1 MSKTI
6 IKKELRYNIPISASV
21 LHEQE
26 YYNTCILLKKIKQCR
41 SLSET
46 NTTKLHSFGETNT
59 TKLHSFGETNTMKL
73 HSFGETNTTKLH
85 SFGETNTMKLHSF
98 GETNTT
104 NTTHKTKLQDKQVSQ
119 SPIFKCAIRQGS
131 FDNKREALLF

>member
-41 SLSET
+41 SLS
-46 NTTKLHSFGETNT
+46 
-59 TKLHSFGETNTMKL
+59 
-73 HSFGETNTTKLH
+73 ETNTTKLH

>member
-6 IKKELRYNIPISASV
+6 IKKEVRYNIPISASV

-59 TKLHSFGETNTMKL
+59 TKLHSFGETNT
-73 HSFGETNTTKLH
+73 T
-85 SFGETNTMKLHSF
+85 KLHSF

-104 NTTHKTKLQDKQVSQ
+104 NTSHKTKLQDKQVSQ